1 MFLQNVS
8 HASAVVAALFISRIR
23 AWLKDLAKIDGTPNN
38 PALKQNLQQGVEI
51 LLKAGNSD
59 DRRFIET
66 VAAERLSKGISIPFA
81 TVWLPALLR
90 LNAVAGVEVLE
101 AGLAQSAV
109 STEGSGAQLF
119 ASLFDSDR
127 MGVNLNAPGFTP
139 QLLLR
144 LARIAYQHVQIRD
157 DVRHEGA
164 RMLGVRD
171 NAERGRDAVLN
182 ALLATTG
189 TEGWAAKLEM
199 ANDPLFAH
207 KDRAIAIAQEK
218 AAEEADGIALSE
230 AEFTVLDKSGEAPPS
245 TRDAMFALMR
255 DRLDDIGDLLLQDE
269 SPREAWAN
277 ITDEHVM
284 RREIARELRNAA
296 KQTYI
301 VDQESVTADD
311 KETDI
316 RLRSTSSKQIGTIE
330 LKLGDGWS
338 GRDLFKT
345 IKDQLLTKYMAAD
358 ECRAGCLLVTIAKER
373 NWDHPETGK
382 QINFDQLMMVL
393 SEECERLSLELGGE
407 VKLMAKGLNL
417 CPRLKTERQTRSNG
431 R

>member
-1 MFLQNVS
+1 
-8 HASAVVAALFISRIR
+8 
-23 AWLKDLAKIDGTPNN
+23 
-38 PALKQNLQQGVEI
+38 
-51 LLKAGNSD
+51 
-59 DRRFIET
+59 
-66 VAAERLSKGISIPFA
+66 
-81 TVWLPALLR
+81 
-90 LNAVAGVEVLE
+90 
-101 AGLAQSAV
+101 
-109 STEGSGAQLF
+109 
-119 ASLFDSDR
+119 
-127 MGVNLNAPGFTP
+127 
-139 QLLLR
+139 
-144 LARIAYQHVQIRD
+144 
-157 DVRHEGA
+157 
-164 RMLGVRD
+164 MLGVRD
-171 NAERGRDAVLN
+171 NAERGRNAVLN

-199 ANDPLFAH
+199 ANDPLFAQF
-207 KDRAIAIAQEK
+207 KDRALALAQEK
-218 AAEEADGIALSE
+218 AAEEADNVALSE

-245 TRDAMFALMR
+245 TRDAMFAVMR
-255 DRLDDIGDLLLQDE
+255 DRLDDIDDLLLQDE

-301 VDQESVTADD
+301 VDQESVTADE

-330 LKLGDGWS
+330 LKLGDGRS

-358 ECRAGCLLVTIAKER
+358 ECRAGCLLVTIARER
-373 NWDHPETGK
+373 NWDHPETGE
-382 QINFDQLMMVL
+382 QVNFDQLMRVL
-393 SEECERLSLELGGE
+393 NEECERLSLELGGE

-417 CPRLKTERQTRSNG
+417 CPRLKTERQTRSKG

>member
-1 MFLQNVS
+1 M
-8 HASAVVAALFISRIR
+8 
-23 AWLKDLAKIDGTPNN
+23 
-38 PALKQNLQQGVEI
+38 
-51 LLKAGNSD
+51 
-59 DRRFIET
+59 
-66 VAAERLSKGISIPFA
+66 
-81 TVWLPALLR
+81 
-90 LNAVAGVEVLE
+90 
-101 AGLAQSAV
+101 
-109 STEGSGAQLF
+109 
-119 ASLFDSDR
+119 
-127 MGVNLNAPGFTP
+127 
-139 QLLLR
+139 
-144 LARIAYQHVQIRD
+144 RD
-157 DVRHEGA
+157 H
-164 RMLGVRD
+164 
-171 NAERGRDAVLN
+171 AERGRDAVLN

-189 TEGWAAKLEM
+189 TEGWKAKFEM

-207 KDRAIAIAQEK
+207 FKDRAIAIAQER
-218 AAEEADGIALSE
+218 AAEEADSITLSE

-255 DRLDDIGDLLLQDE
+255 DRLDDIDDLLLQDE

-301 VDQESVTADD
+301 VDQESVTADE

-330 LKLGDGWS
+330 LKLGDGRS

-373 NWDHPETGK
+373 NWDHPETGN
-382 QINFDQLMMVL
+382 QINFDQLMIVL
-393 SEECERLSLELGGE
+393 NEECERLSLELGGE

-417 CPRLKTERQTRSNG
+417 CPRLKTERQTRSKG
-431 R
+431 K

>member
-1 MFLQNVS
+1 MIPGRQGGYGERR
-8 HASAVVAALFISRIR
+8 ASV
-23 AWLKDLAKIDGTPNN
+23 D
-38 PALKQNLQQGVEI
+38 
-51 LLKAGNSD
+51 
-59 DRRFIET
+59 
-66 VAAERLSKGISIPFA
+66 ER
-81 TVWLPALLR
+81 
-90 LNAVAGVEVLE
+90 
-101 AGLAQSAV
+101 
-109 STEGSGAQLF
+109 
-119 ASLFDSDR
+119 D
-127 MGVNLNAPGFTP
+127 
-139 QLLLR
+139 
-144 LARIAYQHVQIRD
+144 H
-157 DVRHEGA
+157 
-164 RMLGVRD
+164 
-171 NAERGRDAVLN
+171 AERGRDAVLN

-189 TEGWAAKLEM
+189 TEGWKAKFEM

-207 KDRAIAIAQEK
+207 FKDRAIAIAQEK
-218 AAEEADGIALSE
+218 AAEEADSIALSE

-245 TRDAMFALMR
+245 TRDAMFAVMR
-255 DRLDDIGDLLLQDE
+255 DRLDDIDDLLLQDE

-301 VDQESVTADD
+301 VDQESVTADE

-330 LKLGDGWS
+330 LKLGDGRS

-382 QINFDQLMMVL
+382 QINFDQLMIVL
-393 SEECERLSLELGGE
+393 NEECERLSLELGGE
-407 VKLMAKGLNL
+407 VKLTAKGLNL
-417 CPRLKTERQTRSNG
+417 CPHLKTERQTRSKG
-431 R
+431 K